1 MKYTLIIGIS
11 VVLIPLFSC
20 QSRGGSE
27 EQTNLSEQV
36 GSSEDDP
43 SLITVTREQFR
54 AVGMVMGTP
63 APVTFEDEVRA
74 TGFVRAVP
82 SGRADVSGLIPG
94 RIRKVYHNIGDRVER
109 GEILFSLE
117 SNEFIELQQEY
128 AVTTHREKQLAAEYE
143 RQKTLSEQQVIA
155 EKEFLRT
162 ETEFRSMKAT
172 RQGLKAR
179 LQLVQVNPEQV
190 ENGTIVPYL
199 YVRSPVGGFITSQ
212 NLMLGQYV
220 MPEEVVVEVVD
231 PNMLQLYL
239 QVFERDLA
247 GAELGQKVQFFTP
260 DLPDRVFEAELS
272 RIGRSIDPVNKTV
285 ICMATLDAEESSG
298 FVNNLFVEARIITRE
313 RKAVAVPDQAVLQA
327 GDKTYLLE
335 LQSENDNELIFRTRE
350 IEAGPSRNGYT
361 EIPDQEWQQVLIEGA
376 YDLWMEE

>member
-1 MKYTLIIGIS
+1 M
-11 VVLIPLFSC
+11 LIPLFSC